1 MVANINLEPLW
12 TSLDVAA
19 YLRLKRSTVLTMARN
34 KQIPAIRVGR
44 IYRFRKSDINRWL
57 EEQRERREAA

>member
-1 MVANINLEPLW
+1 VVANINLEPLW